1 MSVSAAD
8 ARLMLD
14 ARALEPLRQQAAENP
29 REALRGA
36 AQQFEALFAQMLLQ
50 QARQTSLAGDNELSQ
65 ALNSP
70 AMKTWQGML
79 DQQLAQAM
87 AGAPTTGAAPGLDA
101 GPSAG
106 LPAGGLGLARMLET
120 QLARE
125 LIPADQLRR
134 GGLPTQQSTLDAAR
148 ERLRAAGSV
157 VDEAATQGFAP
168 LWNGTRPARLG
179 EPQAASRHSVG
190 AVGESQ
196 GASSL
201 AERLRDGVMTQASR
215 QLSASENPRADSQ
228 ASMRARDVAAPAPG
242 SARERQ
248 LSFIERF
255 RPAAEHAERM
265 TGIPSAFILGQAALE
280 SGWGRH
286 EIGMVQGRQSHNL
299 FGIKAGGQWRGDS
312 VSSMTTEYV
321 NGRPRR
327 MEQEFRAY
335 PSYEAAFEDYARLL
349 SDNSR
354 YARVMNSLDSSR
366 EFARALQDAGYAT
379 DVRYADKLYATI
391 RSVERL
397 QAG

>member
-65 ALNSP
+65 SLNSP

-79 DQQLAQAM
+79 DQQFAQAM
-87 AGAPTTGAAPGLDA
+87 AGAPAAGAAPGL
-101 GPSAG
+101 GSGSSAS
-106 LPAGGLGLARMLET
+106 LPPGGLGLARMLET

-125 LIPADQLRR
+125 LIPAEQLRR
-134 GGLPTQQSTLDAAR
+134 GALPTQQSTLDAAR
-148 ERLRAAGSV
+148 ERLRASGTAVAG
-157 VDEAATQGFAP
+157 AATEGFAP
-168 LWNGTRPARLG
+168 IWNGAAPSRLG
-179 EPQAASRHSVG
+179 VNAAGAAASGSDG
-190 AVGESQ
+190 LSGT
-196 GASSL
+196 GSL

-215 QLSASENPRADSQ
+215 QLQGAASASAAAQSSTRVSGAD
-228 ASMRARDVAAPAPG
+228 APAPG

-265 TGIPSAFILGQAALE
+265 TGIPASFILGQAALE

-286 EIGMVQGRQSHNL
+286 EIGLVQGRQSHNL
-299 FGIKAGGQWRGDS
+299 FGIKAGGRWEGDS
-312 VSSMTTEYV
+312 VRSMTTEYI

-327 MEQEFRAY
+327 MEQDFRAY

-366 EFARALQDAGYAT
+366 NFARALQDAGYAT
-379 DVRYADKLYATI
+379 DIRYADKLYATI

-397 QAG
+397 TAG